1 MAGFGAYVDKTGGF
15 DRDDF
20 MASKEFKE
28 AAKNDTVDAKL
39 EPGELVI
46 HPEIFKDKEGQVLLA
61 QIMAKMMKEGANP
74 LAYFAGSEMGQYD
87 PTNPQGPQ
95 HFFFGKIFRGISRV
109 FKKIVK
115 SPIGRIAVTAAAA
128 MAAPTILPALG
139 VKVGAATGG
148 ISTLAAK
155 SIGAGLGSAVATK
168 AAGGTWG
175 QALMSGAGSGLGSYV
190 GGHMLGQ
197 TAAPAA
203 ADVAKGVTVNPT
215 TGFVAGTTDLAGNV
229 ITTGG
234 QQMGSTIANLGRMA
248 APDSLMR
255 SASNFLGSNLGA
267 VGRTIAN
274 ANLGAIAGQSL
285 GESVGLLAGS
295 AMDPPRPAAEY
306 FQNVPYQLPQRAM
319 LPQSTLNLGL
329 SAGNAQQYMNSNL
342 SPATPYLAYQNQ
354 QAKTPG
360 VDYYRSFLGKG
371 GERESEK
378 VGTFGNALY
387 KADRGFSLGGRGGF
401 GIMYY

>member
-1 MAGFGAYVDKTGGF
+1 
-15 DRDDF
+15 
-20 MASKEFKE
+20 
-28 AAKNDTVDAKL
+28 
-39 EPGELVI
+39 
-46 HPEIFKDKEGQVLLA
+46 
-61 QIMAKMMKEGANP
+61 
-74 LAYFAGSEMGQYD
+74 
-87 PTNPQGPQ
+87 
-95 HFFFGKIFRGISRV
+95 
-109 FKKIVK
+109 
-115 SPIGRIAVTAAAA
+115 
-128 MAAPTILPALG
+128 
-139 VKVGAATGG
+139 
-148 ISTLAAK
+148 
-155 SIGAGLGSAVATK
+155 
-168 AAGGTWG
+168 
-175 QALMSGAGSGLGSYV
+175 
-190 GGHMLGQ
+190 
-197 TAAPAA
+197 
-203 ADVAKGVTVNPT
+203 
-215 TGFVAGTTDLAGNV
+215 
-229 ITTGG
+229 
-234 QQMGSTIANLGRMA
+234 MGSTIANLGANA

-255 SASNFLGSNLGA
+255 SASNFLGSNLGV
-267 VGRTIAN
+267 VGKTIAN

-306 FQNVPYQLPQRAM
+306 FQNVPYSLPKRAM

>member
-1 MAGFGAYVDKTGGF
+1 MAGFGAYIEKTGGF

-20 MASKEFKE
+20 MASQEFKE

-128 MAAPTILPALG
+128 MIAPQLLPS
-139 VKVGAATGG
+139 TM
-148 ISTLAAK
+148 STLAAK
-155 SIGAGLGSAVATK
+155 SIGAGIGSAVATK

-175 QALMSGAGSGLGSYV
+175 QSLLAGAGSGLGSYV

-197 TAAPAA
+197 TAAPTAGDPMA
-203 ADVAKGVTVNPT
+203 IAPT
-215 TGFVAGTTDLAGNV
+215 GTGFAAGTTDLAGNV
-229 ITTGG
+229 ITTSG
-234 QQMGSTIANLGRMA
+234 QKMGSTIANLGANA

-255 SASNFLGSNLGA
+255 SASNFLGNNLGA
-267 VGRTIAN
+267 VGRTIAD
-274 ANLGAIAGQSL
+274 ANLGAIAGQSI
-285 GESVGLLAGS
+285 GDSVGLLAGT

-306 FQNVPYQLPQRAM
+306 FQNIPYTIPQRAK

-329 SAGNAQQYMNSNL
+329 SAGNAQQYKNSNL
-342 SPATPYLAYQNQ
+342 SPATPYLAYQNRQ
-354 QAKTPG
+354 IETPG

>member
-1 MAGFGAYVDKTGGF
+1 
-15 DRDDF
+15 
-20 MASKEFKE
+20 
-28 AAKNDTVDAKL
+28 
-39 EPGELVI
+39 
-46 HPEIFKDKEGQVLLA
+46 
-61 QIMAKMMKEGANP
+61 
-74 LAYFAGSEMGQYD
+74 
-87 PTNPQGPQ
+87 
-95 HFFFGKIFRGISRV
+95 
-109 FKKIVK
+109 
-115 SPIGRIAVTAAAA
+115 
-128 MAAPTILPALG
+128 
-139 VKVGAATGG
+139 
-148 ISTLAAK
+148 
-155 SIGAGLGSAVATK
+155 
-168 AAGGTWG
+168 
-175 QALMSGAGSGLGSYV
+175 
-190 GGHMLGQ
+190 
-197 TAAPAA
+197 
-203 ADVAKGVTVNPT
+203 
-215 TGFVAGTTDLAGNV
+215 
-229 ITTGG
+229 
-234 QQMGSTIANLGRMA
+234 
-248 APDSLMR
+248 MR